1 MQYIVSS
8 FIQIASRCEL
18 YRKIHHFFS
27 VGFLLA
33 RLFLFN
39 ARHNSFICSFQSAL
53 RHTIFPVGG
62 LSKKEVKRIAG
73 EIGLGRIAAKEES
86 MGICF
91 IGSRRFKSFIND
103 YIVPTPGW

>member
-1 MQYIVSS
+1 MYAISLSS
-8 FIQIASRCEL
+8 L
-18 YRKIHHFFS
+18 FS
-27 VGFLLA
+27 VGFAPHSFPLSDV
-33 RLFLFN
+33 
-39 ARHNSFICSFQSAL
+39 RHKPFISFQSAL